1 MLFFPYPAIDRHAI
15 YISLTSVVHA
25 TSAYTPFIN
34 WGPRKF
40 LIFGESGGTSR
51 PMPQSGSH
59 CDLVAEREE
68 RHTGIEPASS
78 AWEADALPMC

>member
-1 MLFFPYPAIDRHAI
+1 MGLFDFLFGSDE
-15 YISLTSVVHA
+15 SSTKQ
-25 TSAYTPFIN
+25 